1 MRSAV
6 CIRFSTVLLFA
17 ASTSLAALGQTP
29 PKSSKPTSN
38 SPASI
43 PPNCQWTLPGD
54 GMGPS
59 KLVCSNVSSSNIP
72 VYTPPTNVGGGHGV
86 LNTIQGLMN
95 GLSDAMNNAANV
107 GAASGNSAACYWSS
121 QWNRLPPEVQSGL
134 RQPERIDAVFEQLGG
149 PSQLINYA
157 ETPGNIQREF
167 ASLQGQGGPDAALN
181 IELIAGGFVDLARC
195 RLGRP
200 SSAPFEIP
208 ALMDAATFK
217 AAGCGDQ
224 VDQAVESILSE
235 KEGKPTEDRAR
246 KATSNNCS
254 DQSGTGPKKVD
265 ITSYVK
271 AAQKFTADAAEEWQA
286 TKTFKQITEPFN
298 QLLDALGRADAAGSS
313 PHPLC
318 PIESVEGLFD
328 YVNKQTDF
336 LSQLSQKPEKYWL
349 NVSGEN
355 PYDQSTVP
363 AAQAYLDGWSTR
375 LANVQQLIQA
385 VTPMVS
391 DWQTVLGNPAVLAV
405 YLDKVYM
412 SDVTGCSFALGDV
425 KSYLDS
431 ASRNISKIQAQL
443 NGARSWPLEIK
454 GEIRAGGCVKLTGN
468 SACQVCQNTA
478 PGSWV
483 CLTPK

>member
-1 MRSAV
+1 
-6 CIRFSTVLLFA
+6 
-17 ASTSLAALGQTP
+17 
-29 PKSSKPTSN
+29 
-38 SPASI
+38 
-43 PPNCQWTLPGD
+43 
-54 GMGPS
+54 
-59 KLVCSNVSSSNIP
+59 
-72 VYTPPTNVGGGHGV
+72 
-86 LNTIQGLMN
+86 
-95 GLSDAMNNAANV
+95 
-107 GAASGNSAACYWSS
+107 
-121 QWNRLPPEVQSGL
+121 
-134 RQPERIDAVFEQLGG
+134 
-149 PSQLINYA
+149 
-157 ETPGNIQREF
+157 
-167 ASLQGQGGPDAALN
+167 
-181 IELIAGGFVDLARC
+181 
-195 RLGRP
+195 
-200 SSAPFEIP
+200 
-208 ALMDAATFK
+208 
-217 AAGCGDQ
+217 
-224 VDQAVESILSE
+224 
-235 KEGKPTEDRAR
+235 
-246 KATSNNCS
+246 
-254 DQSGTGPKKVD
+254 
-265 ITSYVK
+265 
-271 AAQKFTADAAEEWQA
+271 
-286 TKTFKQITEPFN
+286 
-298 QLLDALGRADAAGSS
+298 
-313 PHPLC
+313 
-318 PIESVEGLFD
+318 
-328 YVNKQTDF
+328 VNKQTDF